1 MNAQNTSA
9 KPTIASADF
18 IAGMAKGMAV
28 LESFD
33 TERQRLNATSAAQRA
48 GITRAAARRHLLTL
62 AHLGYLETDG
72 SFYWLSSK
80 VLRFSGSYL
89 ASARLPRVLQPA
101 LNRLAAQTGESF
113 SAVVRD
119 ADQVVIVARNDFQ
132 KSATNNYKNNSI
144 LGNKY
149 AGYTPYGLH
158 LGARLPIHATSTGR
172 VLLAALSDAE
182 FEAWVHKRSLPRLTA
197 FTCTDMTR
205 FRDIIAHI
213 KVDDYAVA
221 NQEHELGVHALA
233 VPVRNMAGSTVAALN
248 VVTQPSRLEPQAW
261 LRELLPLLQDAA
273 RELRALI

>member
-1 MNAQNTSA
+1 MNAQNT
-9 KPTIASADF
+9 KEERTIATADF

-33 TERQRLNATSAAQRA
+33 TERQRLNATLAAQRA

-89 ASARLPRVLQPA
+89 ASARLPRVLQPT
-101 LNRLAAQTGESF
+101 LSRLAAQTGESF

-119 ADQVVIVARNDFQ
+119 ANQVVIVARNDVQ
-132 KSATNNYKNNSI
+132 NGHKNNYKNNSAS
-144 LGNKY
+144 GNKY
-149 AGYTPYGLH
+149 AVYTPYGLH

-172 VLLAALSDAE
+172 VLLAALNDTE
-182 FEAWVHKRSLPRLTA
+182 FEAWAQDRLLPRLTA
-197 FTCTDMTR
+197 FTCTDMTQ
-205 FRDIIAHI
+205 FRGIIAHI
-213 KVDDYAVA
+213 KTADYAIA
-221 NQEHELGVHALA
+221 SQEHELGVHALA
-233 VPVRNMAGSTVAALN
+233 VPVRNMQGSTVAALN
-248 VVTQPSRLEPQAW
+248 VVTQPSRLEPQE
-261 LRELLPLLQDAA
+261 LQRDLLPMLQEAA

>member
-1 MNAQNTSA
+1 MNAQIS
-9 KPTIASADF
+9 SADF

-33 TERQRLNATSAAQRA
+33 TERQRLNATLAAQRA

-119 ADQVVIVARNDFQ
+119 VNQVVIVARSDIQNSQNSQNSQ
-132 KSATNNYKNNSI
+132 KNNYKNNSA

-149 AGYTPYGLH
+149 GSYTPYGLH

-172 VLLAALSDAE
+172 VLLAALSDVE
-182 FEAWVHKRSLPRLTA
+182 FEAWAQDRLLPRLTA
-197 FTCTDMTR
+197 FTCTDMGK
-205 FRDIIAHI
+205 FRGIIAQI
-213 KVDDYAVA
+213 RIDDYAVA
-221 NQEHELGVHALA
+221 SQEHELGVHALA
-233 VPVRNMAGSTVAALN
+233 VPVRNMLGKTVAALN
-248 VVTQPSRLEPQAW
+248 VVTQPSRLEPQE
-261 LRELLPLLQDAA
+261 LQRELLPMLQDAA
-273 RELRALI
+273 RELRALV